1 MIVALRGL
9 VTQADASWYD
19 IANKGFIVQ
28 RDCFERGKGFGGY
41 GYEGL
46 GDLKWIKN
54 TVMGNE
60 LGGGNE
66 TVGGAGLNNLGA

>member
-1 MIVALRGL
+1 MFR
-9 VTQADASWYD
+9 
-19 IANKGFIVQ
+19 KGK
-28 RDCFERGKGFGGY
+28 RFGGY

-46 GDLKWIKN
+46 GDLKWIKI

-66 TVGGAGLNNLGA
+66 TIGGAGLNNLGA